1 MEKNIAL
8 QIVRSAHHTAQA
20 IANSRPDLSETEQE
34 ALYDRVYLGL
44 LEDSVGSMSIGE
56 LLDVLAER

>member
-8 QIVRSAHHTAQA
+8 QTVRSAHHTAQA